1 MGTTDKYR
9 RRAHALLQTLQDV
22 RERIVS
28 GDAAHDGRTPAQI
41 VARLVATAA
50 LDGRTR
56 DRVRQECVAFA
67 SRMPDAG
74 QRRRALEL
82 FAYVLGD
89 SGRRVLREGEV
100 AVRREDW
107 ERLEALA
114 GDVAIDALLLA
125 GEVEAPELP
134 ASAADDDYWRAQLA
148 TDLEVLA

>member
-1 MGTTDKYR
+1 
-9 RRAHALLQTLQDV
+9 
-22 RERIVS
+22 
-28 GDAAHDGRTPAQI
+28 
-41 VARLVATAA
+41 LVATAA

-107 ERLEALA
+107 QRLEALA

>member
-1 MGTTDKYR
+1 MGMTDKYR

-22 RERIVS
+22 RGRIVS

-89 SGRRVLREGEV
+89 SGRRVLREGE
-100 AVRREDW
+100 
-107 ERLEALA
+107 
-114 GDVAIDALLLA
+114 
-125 GEVEAPELP
+125 APELP
-134 ASAADDDYWRAQLA
+134 VSAADDDYWRAQLA